1 MPRSLLAPA
10 LVLPAILLTGCPEP
24 PPAGGPPCDDDLT
37 SCSDDTAKF
46 VEDPSCELSG
56 DLELQFGEGQE
67 EFSPLAADQPAEVHS
82 GFQGGQHLWL
92 GVRVVNA
99 DLERPLLKVRISM
112 TYCEENCDD
121 PGSWRTDIVRELVAD
136 SSTLTTTSEGWYEL
150 SSVLVQV
157 FNWSFAANQR
167 IEMLVTDPCSRQGY
181 ILHETSE

>member
-1 MPRSLLAPA
+1 MPA
-10 LVLPAILLTGCPEP
+10 LALPTILLTGCPGID
-24 PPAGGPPCDDDLT
+24 PPAGGPPCEDDLT
-37 SCSDDTAKF
+37 MCEDGTSKF

-56 DLELQFGEGQE
+56 DLELQLGEGQDD
-67 EFSPLAADQPAEVHS
+67 FSPLAADQPPQTYS

-99 DLERPLLKVRISM
+99 DLERPLLEVRVSM
-112 TYCEENCDD
+112 KYCEENCDD
-121 PGSWRTDIVRELVAD
+121 PSNWRTDNVRELVAD
-136 SSTLTTTSEGWYEL
+136 SNTLTTTSDGWYEL

-181 ILHETSE
+181 LVHETSQ